1 MFSLKNKT
9 AVITGGGSGIG
20 QAIAVLFAKQG
31 ANVHIIELS
40 EEAGFQTKNRIN
52 TYGTSRNNREGVSD
66 FGFPISDLRFVA
78 NATNRKSEIG
88 NPKSRC
94 TVHLCNVADQTAVLS
109 VFENLGSLDIL
120 VNNAGIAHIGNVEK
134 TAEADFDRI
143 VSVNIKGVYNCL
155 KAAIPLMK
163 QTGGGTILNMASVAG
178 LVGIPDRFAYSMS
191 KGAVLAMT
199 LATAKDY
206 LKDNIRCNSI
216 SPARIHTPFVDGFL
230 EKNYPDNKDE
240 MFEKLSKTQP
250 IGRMGT
256 PEEVAALALFLCS
269 DEAGFITG
277 CDYPLDGGF
286 VKLNN

>member
-9 AVITGGGSGIG
+9 AVVTGGGSGIG

-31 ANVHIIELS
+31 AIVHIIELS
-40 EEAGFQTKNRIN
+40 EETGLQTKTRIN
-52 TYGTSRNNREGVSD
+52 TVQEDSFVEEGT
-66 FGFPISDLRFVA
+66 
-78 NATNRKSEIG
+78 
-88 NPKSRC
+88 C
-94 TVHLCNVADQTAVLS
+94 TVHPCNVADQAAVLS
-109 VFENLGSLDIL
+109 VFEKIGSLDIL
-120 VNNAGIAHIGNVEK
+120 ANVAGIAHVGNVEN

-143 VSVNIKGVYNCL
+143 VSVNIKGIYNCL

-163 QTGGGTILNMASVAG
+163 QQGGGTILNMASVAG

-230 EKNYPDNKDE
+230 DKNYPDNKTE
-240 MFEKLSKTQP
+240 MFDKLSKTQP

-256 PEEVAALALFLCS
+256 PDEVAALALFLCS

>member
-1 MFSLKNKT
+1 MILFFGNGELPCKKIIMFSLKNKT

-20 QAIAVLFAKQG
+20 QAIAILFAKQG
-31 ANVHIIELS
+31 ATIHILELS
-40 EEAGFQTKNRIN
+40 EESGFQTKDRID
-52 TYGTSRNNREGVSD
+52 TEGGT
-66 FGFPISDLRFVA
+66 
-78 NATNRKSEIG
+78 
-88 NPKSRC
+88 C
-94 TVHLCNVADQTAVLS
+94 TIHPCNVADQTAVFS
-109 VFENLGSLDIL
+109 VFEKIGSLDIL
-120 VNNAGIAHIGNVEK
+120 ANIAGIAHVGNVEN
-134 TAEADFDRI
+134 TTESDFDRI

-155 KAAIPLMK
+155 KVAIPLMK
-163 QTGGGTILNMASVAG
+163 QTGGGTILNMASVSG

-199 LATAKDY
+199 MATAKDY

-216 SPARIHTPFVDGFL
+216 SPARIYTPFVEGFL
-230 EKNYPDNKDE
+230 DKNYPDNKAE

-256 PEEVAALALFLCS
+256 PDEVASLALFLCS